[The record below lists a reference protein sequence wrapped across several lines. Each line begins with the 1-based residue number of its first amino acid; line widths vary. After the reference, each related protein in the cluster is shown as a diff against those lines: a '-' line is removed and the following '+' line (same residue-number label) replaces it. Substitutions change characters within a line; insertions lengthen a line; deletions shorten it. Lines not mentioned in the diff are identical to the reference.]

1 MLRPSEHWNWIYC
14 STKDRLLL
22 DISDEAQ
29 FCSPFT
35 SSQLACKPTQQPLSM
50 AEAQAFWQI
59 DDSLQQLEMP
69 AAVRLELCLTA
80 LCAPYLQQ
88 QAHKSWYFQQGADC
102 SAKPF
107 ELVMLRGLSGQYAL
121 VLSSETD
128 CVTCLLLGDISTLS
142 GKQLKRLQV
151 IRVLRNRIS
160 PLKLDIPFR
169 HTA

>member
-1 MLRPSEHWNWIYC
+1 
-14 STKDRLLL
+14 
-22 DISDEAQ
+22 
-29 FCSPFT
+29 
-35 SSQLACKPTQQPLSM
+35 
-50 AEAQAFWQI
+50 
-59 DDSLQQLEMP
+59 
-69 AAVRLELCLTA
+69 
-80 LCAPYLQQ
+80 
-88 QAHKSWYFQQGADC
+88 
-102 SAKPF
+102 
-107 ELVMLRGLSGQYAL
+107 L